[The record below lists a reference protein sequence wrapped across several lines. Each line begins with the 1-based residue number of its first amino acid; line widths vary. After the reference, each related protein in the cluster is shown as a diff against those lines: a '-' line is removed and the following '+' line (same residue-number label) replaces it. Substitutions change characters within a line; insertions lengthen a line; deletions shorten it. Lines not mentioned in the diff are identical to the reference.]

1 MKDGDDGSPV
11 SEAPIDEDEHP
22 NESER
27 LVEEPDLVTEV
38 SREIESD
45 QLRWDVCQSFFLQR
59 KKKLNR
65 G

>member
-1 MKDGDDGSPV
+1 MIDGDDGSPV
-11 SEAPIDEDEHP
+11 SEAPIDEDEDP

-27 LVEEPDLVTEV
+27 LVEEPDLVTEA